1 MILCYP
7 IAAIVTAMNILI
19 SALYLAAKA
28 AATVTLDLD
37 ESIPSS
43 HSEKNR
49 NLLFE
54 ICYSFVC

>member
-1 MILCYP
+1 
-7 IAAIVTAMNILI
+7 MNILI
-19 SALYLAAKA
+19 SALYLAAEA
-28 AATVTLDLD
+28 AATVIFDVD
-37 ESIPSS
+37 EFIPSS